1 MSRVPRAFH
10 RTLGVSL
17 ALPLVVWAVTG
28 LLFHVKH
35 RYAEAYESLRV
46 PTPVPDLATARLAPA
61 DLASRSLVDA
71 GTTPRLAAHPSGRL
85 AWIGAKGGRTV
96 AFDAATGEA
105 IGPADDLGARSW
117 AERAVAASPNASRY
131 GAITSSRTATRRS
144 SLSSGESPA
153 LRFGFSGAKVVTVD
167 LLTGEVEQTGALND
181 YIDATYKLHY
191 LQWTP
196 WKGVNVALVLV
207 AIPALLLLAL
217 TGFRLFVAGAWQDR
231 RP

>member
-10 RTLGVSL
+10 RLVGVAL

-46 PTPVPDLATARLAPA
+46 PTPIPDLATARLAPA

-71 GTTPRLAAHPSGRL
+71 GTTPRLAVHPSGRF
-85 AWIGAKGGRTV
+85 AWIGSKRGRTV
-96 AFDAATGEA
+96 ALDAATGEA
-105 IGPADDLGARSW
+105 IGPAPGAEARSW
-117 AERAVAASPNASRY
+117 AERAVAGSKNAARY
-131 GAITSSRTATRRS
+131 GAIGSSRTETRRS
-144 SLSSGESPA
+144 SLSAGDSPA
-153 LRFGFSGAKVVTVD
+153 ILFEFSGGKVVTVD
-167 LLTGEVEQTGALND
+167 LLTGEVDQTGALND

-196 WKGVNVALVLV
+196 WRTVNVTLVLV